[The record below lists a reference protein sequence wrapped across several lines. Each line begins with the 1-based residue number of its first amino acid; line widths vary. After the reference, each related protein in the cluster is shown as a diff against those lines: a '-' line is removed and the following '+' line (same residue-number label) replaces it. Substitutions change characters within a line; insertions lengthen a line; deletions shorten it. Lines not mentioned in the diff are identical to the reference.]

1 VLHVSRDLEAT
12 VQSILRSA
20 PSAEEADTPEPIR
33 EVARIRSAALR
44 ILEDEVATAEAKSGL
59 IRRLFDACAAATLPA
74 WARQAIRYEIDWYF
88 GREPRPHVPT
98 AVTAARRLRRAGYR
112 ECPTCRIAVMD
123 EIQIRAFEDADRSW
137 LAEETAHEQA
147 APKGAS

>member
-1 VLHVSRDLEAT
+1 MNSDLQTA
-12 VQSILRSA
+12 VQAILRSG
-20 PSAEEADTPEPIR
+20 PTAEEADTPASIR

-44 ILEDEVATAEAKSGL
+44 ILEDEVATAEVKSAL
-59 IRRLFDACAAATLPA
+59 MRRLFDACGAATLPA
-74 WARQAIRYEIDWYF
+74 WARQAIRHEIDWYF

-98 AVTAARRLRRAGYR
+98 AVTAARRLRRAGFR
-112 ECPTCRIAVMD
+112 QCPTCLIAVMD
-123 EIQIRAFEDADRSW
+123 EIQLRAFEEADRSW

>member
-1 VLHVSRDLEAT
+1 MSADLKAA

-44 ILEDEVATAEAKSGL
+44 ILEDDVATAEVKTAL
-59 IRRLFDACAAATLPA
+59 MRRLFDACRAATLPA
-74 WARQAIRYEIDWYF
+74 WARQAIRHEIDWYF

-98 AVTAARRLRRAGYR
+98 AVTGARRLRRAGFKL
-112 ECPTCRIAVMD
+112 CPTCQLDVLA
-123 EIQIRAFEDADRSW
+123 ELQCRAFEEADRSW
-137 LAEETAHEQA
+137 LAEETAHEQT